1 MASLLQLFPN
11 SRRDSINRK
20 IFRAALVIGLLSILA
35 RIAGTSKELV
45 VAHALGRSDALDA
58 FLIAFLLPSF
68 AVSLLM
74 GALGSALLP
83 VLVDTQQKQGA
94 DKALDLLSN
103 VLCVGAALLVIVAI
117 VLGAGAPLYLPLVA
131 HNFSPAKLLLTRKL
145 LYLLLPWIVFSGM
158 GTILGYTMNAGEKF
172 AIPALVPLITPL
184 VTMTF
189 LLIAHDHYA
198 VWLAGGTV
206 MGGLLEWL
214 VLLRVLWSHGIR
226 LRFRWAGFTRPVKT
240 VMAQYLPMLAGA
252 FLMGG
257 TTVVDQAIAAML
269 PAGSVAALNY
279 ATKISGAVLLV
290 GATALSTAAFPYLSK
305 MIAENDWHGCRHTLK
320 RYVLL
325 ITAVTVP
332 STLLLIVF
340 SNSIIRILF
349 ERGAFSSA
357 DTRVVGMVQACAFLQ
372 LPFHFLCILLA
383 RFISAVKRNDLLM
396 YASAINL
403 TVNVIMD
410 LVLMRIFGIAG
421 IALSTSVV
429 MLVSLTFLS
438 ISSVY
443 LLRRHTPSMMPAQ
456 VPVNTL

>member
-1 MASLLQLFPN
+1 MASILQLFPK
-11 SRRDSINRK
+11 SRQDSMNRK
-20 IFRAALVIGLLSILA
+20 IFRAAMIVGLLSVLG

-45 VAHALGRSDALDA
+45 VAHALGRSDAFDA

-74 GALGSALLP
+74 AALGSALLP
-83 VLVDTQQKQGA
+83 VLVDTRQKQGVEA
-94 DKALDLLSN
+94 AADLLSGI
-103 VLCVGAALLVIVAI
+103 LCVSAVLLVMVA
-117 VLGAGAPLYLPLVA
+117 VLLALCAPLYLPLIA
-131 HNFSPAKLLLTRKL
+131 HNFAPAKLLLTRKL
-145 LYLLLPWIVFSGM
+145 LYLLLPWILFSGM
-158 GTILGYTMNAGEKF
+158 GTILSYTMNAGEKF
-172 AIPALVPLITPL
+172 AVPALVPLITP
-184 VTMTF
+184 VMTMG
-189 LLIAHDHYA
+189 LLLAAHSQYA
-198 VWLAGGTV
+198 FWLAAGTV
-206 MGGLLEWL
+206 MGGLLEWV
-214 VLLRVLWSHGIR
+214 VLLRVVWAHGML
-226 LRFRWAGFTRPVKT
+226 LRFRWAGFTQPLKT
-240 VMAQYLPMLAGA
+240 VLAQYLPMLAGT

-257 TTVVDQAIAAML
+257 TTVIDQAIAAML

-332 STLLLIVF
+332 STLLLILF

-349 ERGAFSSA
+349 ERGAFTSA
-357 DTRVVGMVQACAFLQ
+357 DTRVVGMVQACSFLQ

-396 YASAINL
+396 YASAVNL
-403 TVNVIMD
+403 TVNVVMD

-429 MLVSLTFLS
+429 MLVSFIFLS

-443 LLRRHTPSMMPAQ
+443 LLRRHTPSLMPAQ
-456 VPVNTL
+456 VPLNTL

>member
-1 MASLLQLFPN
+1 MASILQLFPN
-11 SRRDSINRK
+11 SRPDSINRK
-20 IFRAALVIGLLSILA
+20 IFRAALIVGLLSVLA

-83 VLVDTQQKQGA
+83 VLVNTREKEG
-94 DKALDLLSN
+94 LDSAAELLSS
-103 VLCVGAALLVIVAI
+103 IVCLSAI
-117 VLGAGAPLYLPLVA
+117 VLVMVGIILGLCAPIYLPLVA
-131 HNFSPAKLLLTRKL
+131 HNFPPAKLLLTQRL
-145 LYLLLPWIVFSGM
+145 LYLLLPWILFSGLA
-158 GTILGYTMNAGEKF
+158 TILAYTMNAGEKF

-184 VTMTF
+184 VTMSF
-189 LLIAHDHYA
+189 LLSAHGQYA
-198 VWLAGGTV
+198 FWLAGGTV
-206 MGGLLEWL
+206 LGGLMEWL
-214 VLLRVLWSHGIR
+214 VLLRVVWGHGMR
-226 LRFRWAGFTRPVKT
+226 MRFRWSGFTRPVRT
-240 VMAQYLPMLAGA
+240 IISQYLPMLAGA

-279 ATKISGAVLLV
+279 ATKISGAILLI

-305 MIAENDWHGCRHTLK
+305 MIAENDWHSCRHTLK
-320 RYVLL
+320 RYVVL

-340 SNSIIRILF
+340 SNSIVRILF
-349 ERGAFSSA
+349 ERGAFTIA
-357 DTRVVGMVQACAFLQ
+357 DTRVVGMVQACSLIQ

-396 YASAINL
+396 YASAVNL
-403 TVNVIMD
+403 TVNVLMD

-421 IALSTSVV
+421 IALSTSIETI
-429 MLVSLTFLS
+429 VSLIFLS
-438 ISSVY
+438 IASVH
-443 LLRRHTPSMMPAQ
+443 LVRRHTPSVIAEQ
-456 VPVNTL
+456 VSVNTL